1 MTVQRSQSSSTDN
14 ATRELDSARD
24 RPRDKVRD
32 QPDKDT
38 VDRFRNLMDKPKG
51 KEEGLLAKKPG
62 EDKLLQ
68 GKQDGKEPQAD
79 ASEAAA
85 DSARLASTDD
95 AVQRRDDR
103 GGGDGGG
110 DGMPPAELA
119 ALMQAQVLAREA
131 PAVVQPQQA
140 AQAGNPQA
148 ALADLLEKHV
158 RQMAVS
164 PGGAHADEGQV
175 LLRLSDDTLPGTDLL
190 LSKVEGGWVLRAD
203 VNSRS
208 SYDAIRE
215 AAPGL
220 AERFKAKNL
229 GTLQVDPVLHG

>member
-85 DSARLASTDD
+85 DSAKTSKRSGCRAITSSVLTPTEPVEPST
-95 AVQRRDDR
+95 VTR
-103 GGGDGGG
+103 
-110 DGMPPAELA
+110 
-119 ALMQAQVLAREA
+119 
-131 PAVVQPQQA
+131 
-140 AQAGNPQA
+140 
-148 ALADLLEKHV
+148 
-158 RQMAVS
+158 
-164 PGGAHADEGQV
+164 
-175 LLRLSDDTLPGTDLL
+175 
-190 LSKVEGGWVLRAD
+190 
-203 VNSRS
+203 
-208 SYDAIRE
+208 
-215 AAPGL
+215 
-220 AERFKAKNL
+220 
-229 GTLQVDPVLHG
+229 